1 MGLLVKST
9 ETTKIIITGTSIELP
24 EIYGRIEFAGRADGK
39 TLEVALATYA
49 SKEAYKSGASVLTTN
64 VPMGSFTTE
73 LQEGE
78 VQSVETS
85 NTYSKLVLEQQ
96 GFEVIIDL

>member
-39 TLEVALATYA
+39 TLEVALSTYA
-49 SKEAYKSGASVLTTN
+49 SKEAYKSGASALTTN

-73 LQEGE
+73 LKEGE
-78 VQSVETS
+78 AQSVEAS
-85 NTYSKLVLEQQ
+85 HTYSKLALEQQ

>member
-39 TLEVALATYA
+39 TLEVALSTYA
-49 SKEAYKSGASVLTTN
+49 SKEAYKSGASVISTS

-73 LQEGE
+73 LKEGE

-85 NTYSKLVLEQQ
+85 YTYSKLALEQQ
-96 GFEVIIDL
+96 GFNVEIDL

>member
-1 MGLLVKST
+1 MGL
-9 ETTKIIITGTSIELP
+9 IIKNNITITGTSIELP

-39 TLEVALATYA
+39 TLEVALSTYA
-49 SKEAYKSGASVLTTN
+49 SKEAYKSGASVISTN

-73 LQEGE
+73 LKEGE
-78 VQSVETS
+78 IQSVEAS
-85 NTYSKLVLEQQ
+85 HTYSKLALEQQ

>member
-39 TLEVALATYA
+39 TLEVALSTYA
-49 SKEAYKSGASVLTTN
+49 SKEAYKSGANVISTS
-64 VPMGSFTTE
+64 VPMGNFNTQILESE
-73 LQEGE
+73 I
-78 VQSVETS
+78 QSVETAHLY
-85 NTYSKLVLEQQ
+85 TKALLENQ
-96 GFEVIIDL
+96 GFEVIIEL